1 MKSCKNCVHYEVC
14 MLECSDLDTDAQ
26 ACRLYKPDREGLS
39 LDLRPCIVNGKP
51 ALFHRWADWSEIVE
65 PAIMRGGHG
74 GGVVRAALAIV
85 EYEDGTVGRVLP
97 EKVRFLD
104 GPHRFYDFTERGEK
118 E

>member
-1 MKSCKNCVHYEVC
+1 MKSCKNCVHYKVC
-14 MLECSDLDTDAQ
+14 KLECADLLTEACE
-26 ACRLYKPDREGLS
+26 CRLYKLNREGLS

-85 EYEDGTVGRVLP
+85 EFKDGTVGRVLP
-97 EKVRFLD
+97 ENIRFVAL
-104 GPHRFYDFTERGEK
+104 PWRYFDFTEREAK
-118 E
+118 K

>member
-1 MKSCKNCVHYEVC
+1 
-14 MLECSDLDTDAQ
+14 MLECSDLETEACE
-26 ACRLYKPDREGLS
+26 CRLYKLDREGLLS
-39 LDLRPCIVNGKP
+39 GLRPCIVNGKP

-85 EYEDGTVGRVLP
+85 EFEDGAVGRVLP

-104 GPHRFYDFTERGEK
+104 SPHRVYDFTERG
-118 E
+118 